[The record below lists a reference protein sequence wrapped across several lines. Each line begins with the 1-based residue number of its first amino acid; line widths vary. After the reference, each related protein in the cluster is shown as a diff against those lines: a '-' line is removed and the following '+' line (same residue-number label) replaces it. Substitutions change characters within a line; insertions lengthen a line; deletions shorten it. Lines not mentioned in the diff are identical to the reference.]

1 MPIYYKMIPFS
12 NIKPFRATYERGVLT
27 KLERGRRERGYQP
40 LSRIEGISR
49 SGTGSNHSRKRGKK
63 SKCEENKERK
73 PVSEWIDAVHDDAL
87 MASQETREIVDQPEN
102 NQDQLVEIEAL
113 RLSTQ
118 WRLKVR
124 ETRT

>member
-1 MPIYYKMIPFS
+1 M
-12 NIKPFRATYERGVLT
+12 
-27 KLERGRRERGYQP
+27 
-40 LSRIEGISR
+40 SRIEGHLKIWD
-49 SGTGSNHSRKRGKK
+49 RKRAQQKEREEQEKK

>member
-1 MPIYYKMIPFS
+1 M
-12 NIKPFRATYERGVLT
+12 
-27 KLERGRRERGYQP
+27 
-40 LSRIEGISR
+40 
-49 SGTGSNHSRKRGKK
+49 
-63 SKCEENKERK
+63 
-73 PVSEWIDAVHDDAL
+73 HDDAL

-113 RLSTQ
+113 RLGTQ

>member
-1 MPIYYKMIPFS
+1 M
-12 NIKPFRATYERGVLT
+12 
-27 KLERGRRERGYQP
+27 
-40 LSRIEGISR
+40 SRIEGHLKIWD
-49 SGTGSNHSRKRGKK
+49 RKRAQQKEREEQEKK
-63 SKCEENKERK
+63 RCEENKERK

>member
-1 MPIYYKMIPFS
+1 M
-12 NIKPFRATYERGVLT
+12 
-27 KLERGRRERGYQP
+27 
-40 LSRIEGISR
+40 
-49 SGTGSNHSRKRGKK
+49 
-63 SKCEENKERK
+63 
-73 PVSEWIDAVHDDAL
+73 HDDTL
-87 MASQETREIVDQPEN
+87 MAFQETREIVDQPEN